1 MLPWNHLLS
10 CCKTLPSTEVIIWGP
25 DPWRVAVPPNFG
37 ASWSCLPIWEAN
49 HWEKWL
55 KGQPPSPTTH
65 SARHIYLVPR
75 VGLSLSWLPLPT
87 CKFCFMDFGGFS
99 PTHGPQ
105 LGPSQPL
112 SLILMM
118 LIVKREVT
126 NISISSPAHQRLLIP
141 TQFHLCS
148 AMTSCVT
155 PSDIVSAGL
164 HQPQTFSFYYFLK
177 IIGVPTHPR
186 ICNSKAFKSEWLFKS
201 LPG

>member
-1 MLPWNHLLS
+1 
-10 CCKTLPSTEVIIWGP
+10 
-25 DPWRVAVPPNFG
+25 
-37 ASWSCLPIWEAN
+37 
-49 HWEKWL
+49 
-55 KGQPPSPTTH
+55 
-65 SARHIYLVPR
+65 
-75 VGLSLSWLPLPT
+75 
-87 CKFCFMDFGGFS
+87 MDFGFFS

-112 SLILMM
+112 SLILIM

-155 PSDIVSAGL
+155 PSDIVRAGL
-164 HQPQTFSFYYFLK
+164 HQPQMFPFYSFLR

-186 ICNSKAFKSEWLFKS
+186 ICNYKAFKSERFFKS
-201 LPG
+201 LPGDLAMPTFLTTFLASFLTENVKFSFTRLTHTHRLFLTLPTWHTHGMR